1 MDSGVD
7 FITPEFLNILFFQ
20 QKNLVIFPYIDLK
33 HLHSLELFTV
43 GYNIV
48 DLESTALHNLKEIL
62 EYEKS
67 NSYSQNP
74 TLFFIYNVDK
84 DKISELMELDG
95 MRCII
100 NTNMNVQDLAN
111 GSDFLFY
118 NKKNNQFLN
127 YEDNSNLDFE
137 NHLIS
142 TSENEI
148 ILQDKIIK
156 IKAAAT
162 RIFTELNQDEKLL
175 NLPEILADYDKRYWN
190 KILQFTHTYFDINI
204 PDIPSLKF
212 ESYSQPRT
220 HKILKDYSHEYEIII
235 SQNKNIAK
243 EFIQLLH
250 EYRNKRVNSAHLE
263 LEELFNPQKLY
274 NYLRN
279 HHWKEGISEEFLS
292 EWVQMNISK
301 YNLVDNDLSDFQ
313 FIFKKLQLNNKI
325 LMDLFGNT
333 IDNPIEN
340 EIKNH
345 KQSLKGTTKI
355 PSIKDFPYFKNWLLK
370 KIDEIEKLLD

>member
-20 QKNLVIFPYIDLK
+20 QKNVVIFPYVDLK

-43 GYNIV
+43 GHNVI

-62 EYEKS
+62 EYEKD

-74 TLFFIYNVDK
+74 TLFFIYNVSK
-84 DKISELMELDG
+84 DEISELLELKG
-95 MRCII
+95 IRCII
-100 NTNMNVQDLAN
+100 NTSNNVQDLAN

-118 NKKNNQFLN
+118 NRKNNQFLN
-127 YEDNSNLDFE
+127 YDDNPDLEFE
-137 NHLIS
+137 NLLIT

-148 ILQDKIIK
+148 ILQDKIVK
-156 IKAAAT
+156 IKTAAT
-162 RIFTELNQDEKLL
+162 RIFTELNQDDKLT

-190 KILQFTHTYFDINI
+190 KILMFTHKYYDIKI
-204 PDIPSLKF
+204 PDIKSLKF
-212 ESYSQPRT
+212 EQRSRPRT
-220 HKILKDYSHEYEIII
+220 KGVLKDYSYEYEIII

-250 EYRNKRVNSAHLE
+250 EFRSKKVNPSNLE

-279 HHWKEGISEEFLS
+279 HHWKERIDKEFLE
-292 EWVQMNISK
+292 EWVTMDISK
-301 YNLVDNDLSDFQ
+301 YTLAENDLNDFQ
-313 FIFKKLQLNNKI
+313 VIFQKLDLPSEIIIN
-325 LMDLFGNT
+325 LFGV
-333 IDNPIEN
+333 E
-340 EIKNH
+340 KNNNV
-345 KQSLKGTTKI
+345 KEVEPKIQILPEI
-355 PSIKDFPYFKNWLLK
+355 PSIKDFYSFKKWILRK
-370 KIDEIEKLLD
+370 VEDIEKLLFFS